1 MRIVARNHAVGSPN
15 KVHDPEFARSAGFR
29 GGLVPGVDVYAYLTR
44 LVMKRWGR
52 AWLASGGGEVRFV
65 RPVCDGDEL
74 ELAARLQ
81 ADQTLM
87 VLARCGGEDRAVLM
101 ANLDQPLP
109 DHELRNFPE
118 RALPE
123 PKLRARPESFSPGD
137 WLGSMSTSITRAD
150 AISQLTEVGETNS
163 VYVREQL
170 VHPGHLLRFADS
182 LIAANVNLP
191 PWMHVG
197 SVVQHHGLVHWD
209 ERISVRACVV
219 QTFERKAHDF
229 VQLDVL
235 LLGEDKSPRFR
246 VRPYTAIYR
255 PAFVDRATVPS
266 NRSSQDG
273 AGRQS

>member
-1 MRIVARNHAVGSPN
+1 MRIFARNHAAASSN

-29 GGLVPGVDVYAYLTR
+29 GGLLPGVDVYAYLTR
-44 LVMKRWGR
+44 VVMDRWVP

-74 ELAARLQ
+74 ELAASLQ
-81 ADQTLM
+81 ADQSLM
-87 VLARCGGEDRAVLM
+87 VLARCGGEDRALLM

-109 DHELRNFPE
+109 DHELRSFPE

-123 PKLRARPESFSPGD
+123 PKLRAHPESFSPGE
-137 WLGSMSTSITRAD
+137 WLGSLSTSITRAE
-150 AISQLTEVGETNS
+150 AVSQLTEVGETTP
-163 VYVREQL
+163 VYSREQL

-182 LIAANVNLP
+182 LIAANVDLP

-197 SVVQHHGLVHWD
+197 SVFQHHGLVHWD
-209 ERISVRACVV
+209 ERISVRARVV
-219 QTFERKAHDF
+219 QTFERKGHDF

-235 LLGEDKSPRFR
+235 MLGEDGSPRFR

-255 PAFVDRATVPS
+255 PAFVDPAP
-266 NRSSQDG
+266 
-273 AGRQS
+273 A